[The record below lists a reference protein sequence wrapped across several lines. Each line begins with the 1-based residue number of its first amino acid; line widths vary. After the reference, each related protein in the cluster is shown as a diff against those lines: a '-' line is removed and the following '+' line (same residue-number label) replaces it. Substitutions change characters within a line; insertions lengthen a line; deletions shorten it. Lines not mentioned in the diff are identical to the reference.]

1 MILPMIRLREY
12 FISLFVVVFVVLVS
26 LSCDR
31 GNVSE
36 VVNTEKNGITPSD
49 ESADPSGDRDLPYEN
64 PYFRVDLAAE
74 AMTEEIEEGVAAS
87 NRMGIDALK
96 FFCGKKDGN
105 FMISPVS
112 MTVAMGILAEGARGE
127 TLDDISEVFGTD
139 REGFR
144 TLCLN
149 LKVFAQRSKEA
160 TTVKFADLVA
170 VNQKYVLYDRFIEAV
185 MSWFDAQVATLNFS
199 NTSESLQYINKWA
212 SGSTDGDIP
221 ALLDDINPDAIAYLM
236 NSVFFNSTWRIQFD
250 PNDTKDGRFTPEK
263 GDVFKVKMMSMTA
276 EMPYAELDGL
286 RAVELDYGEG
296 EYVMDIILPS
306 EKTLTEC
313 VQEIDLQVLPK
324 LLSRLKPRNV
334 VLHLPRFT
342 IEGKVEFN
350 DYFSQA
356 GLASLYDNPDLSGI
370 CEDGDICVSDIFQK
384 SIITVGEKG
393 TRAATATVIETDP
406 TSAPPEDE
414 DIFFFANKPFLFLI
428 RECNTGAILFAGTYR
443 SE

>member
-212 SGSTDGDIP
+212 SGSTDGDI
-221 ALLDDINPDAIAYLM
+221 
-236 NSVFFNSTWRIQFD
+236 QFHME
-250 PNDTKDGRFTPEK
+250 DTIRPE
-263 GDVFKVKMMSMTA
+263 
-276 EMPYAELDGL
+276 
-286 RAVELDYGEG
+286 
-296 EYVMDIILPS
+296 
-306 EKTLTEC
+306 
-313 VQEIDLQVLPK
+313 
-324 LLSRLKPRNV
+324 
-334 VLHLPRFT
+334 
-342 IEGKVEFN
+342 
-350 DYFSQA
+350 
-356 GLASLYDNPDLSGI
+356 
-370 CEDGDICVSDIFQK
+370 
-384 SIITVGEKG
+384 
-393 TRAATATVIETDP
+393 
-406 TSAPPEDE
+406 
-414 DIFFFANKPFLFLI
+414 
-428 RECNTGAILFAGTYR
+428 
-443 SE
+443 